1 MYKKRTKKTTTESG
15 RKKQKPSEGE
25 PAKEGEETSAPT
37 TKAATTKTTKK
48 KKKTADKET
57 TKEGEV
63 ATKEPATTP
72 RTPRTRAAA
81 AREAAAKQAHEE
93 GAVGQAMQGSAV
105 QVDQALGSKRFVA
118 SIYINQP
125 LMYCE
130 MHKQLTSY
138 SLVGGW
144 TWMNQCH

>member
-1 MYKKRTKKTTTESG
+1 MYRRRIKKTTTKSR
-15 RKKQKPSEGE
+15 RKKQKPSEDE
-25 PAKEGEETSAPT
+25 PAKEGEKTSAPT
-37 TKAATTKTTKK
+37 TKAATTNSTRK

-63 ATKEPATTP
+63 ATKELA
-72 RTPRTRAAA
+72 RTPRIRTTI
-81 AREAAAKQAHEE
+81 AREVAAKQAHE
-93 GAVGQAMQGSAV
+93 GATGQVVQGSAV

-125 LMYCE
+125 LMDCE

-138 SLVGGW
+138 SLAGGW
-144 TWMNQCH
+144 TWMNQCHWR

>member
-1 MYKKRTKKTTTESG
+1 MYRKRTKKTTTKFG
-15 RKKQKPSEGE
+15 RKKQKPSEDE

-37 TKAATTKTTKK
+37 TKATTTKTTRK
-48 KKKTADKET
+48 KKKTTDKET

-63 ATKEPATTP
+63 ATKEPA
-72 RTPRTRAAA
+72 RTPRTRG
-81 AREAAAKQAHEE
+81 AAAKQAHE
-93 GAVGQAMQGSAV
+93 GATGQVVQGSAV
-105 QVDQALGSKRFVA
+105 QVDQAPGSKRFVA

-144 TWMNQCH
+144 T

>member
-1 MYKKRTKKTTTESG
+1 MYRKRTKKTTTKSG
-15 RKKQKPSEGE
+15 RKKQKPSEDE

-37 TKAATTKTTKK
+37 TKAATTKTTRK

-63 ATKEPATTP
+63 ATKEPT

-81 AREAAAKQAHEE
+81 AREAAAKQAHE
-93 GAVGQAMQGSAV
+93 GATGQAVHGSAV
-105 QVDQALGSKRFVA
+105 QVDQAPGSKRFVV
-118 SIYINQP
+118 SIYINHP

-130 MHKQLTSY
+130 VHKQLTSY

-144 TWMNQCH
+144 TWMNQCHWR

>member
-1 MYKKRTKKTTTESG
+1 MYRKRTKKTTTKSG
-15 RKKQKPSEGE
+15 RKKQKPSEDE
-25 PAKEGEETSAPT
+25 LAKEGEETSAPT
-37 TKAATTKTTKK
+37 TKAATTKTTRK

-63 ATKEPATTP
+63 ATKEPT

-81 AREAAAKQAHEE
+81 AREAAAKQAHE
-93 GAVGQAMQGSAV
+93 GAAGQAVQGSAV
-105 QVDQALGSKRFVA
+105 QVDQAPGNKRFVA

-144 TWMNQCH
+144 TWMNQCHWR

>member
-1 MYKKRTKKTTTESG
+1 MYRKRTKKTTTKSG
-15 RKKQKPSEGE
+15 RKKQKPSEDE

-37 TKAATTKTTKK
+37 TKVATTKTIRK

-57 TKEGEV
+57 IKEGEV
-63 ATKEPATTP
+63 AIKEPA
-72 RTPRTRAAA
+72 RTPRARAAA
-81 AREAAAKQAHEE
+81 TMEAAAKQAHE
-93 GAVGQAMQGSAV
+93 GAVGQAVQGSTV
-105 QVDQALGSKRFVA
+105 QVDQAPGSKRFVA

-144 TWMNQCH
+144 T

>member
-1 MYKKRTKKTTTESG
+1 MYRKRTKKTTTKSR
-15 RKKQKPSEGE
+15 RKKQKPSEDE

-37 TKAATTKTTKK
+37 TKAATTKTTRK

-63 ATKEPATTP
+63 ATKEPT

-81 AREAAAKQAHEE
+81 AAREAVAKQAHE
-93 GAVGQAMQGSAV
+93 GAVGQAV
-105 QVDQALGSKRFVA
+105 QVDQAPGSKRFVA